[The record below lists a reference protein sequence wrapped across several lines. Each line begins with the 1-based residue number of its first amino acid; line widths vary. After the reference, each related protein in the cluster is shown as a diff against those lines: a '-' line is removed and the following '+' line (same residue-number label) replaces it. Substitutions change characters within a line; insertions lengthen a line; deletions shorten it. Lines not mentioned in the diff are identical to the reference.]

1 MGRIHSAFFP
11 VSSLRC
17 SSEQRGQSCL
27 SSLFPLPRLS
37 LAQSL
42 QVMDRFIEKND
53 MDEDE
58 WNLVFVD
65 SIDDYY
71 DEASEA
77 PVEDGSSP
85 DSPFIGKTPQ
95 ECHQLLLKLVEDT
108 ESEIITEYF
117 AIMDERSTKDD
128 TVLLVCA
135 ERNDEEEVVAWP
147 TVRATF
153 EVTAVAL
160 KCYLSGHSS
169 IEEDLERAQREH
181 DNVYRAR

>member
-1 MGRIHSAFFP
+1 
-11 VSSLRC
+11 
-17 SSEQRGQSCL
+17 
-27 SSLFPLPRLS
+27 
-37 LAQSL
+37 
-42 QVMDRFIEKND
+42 MDRFIEQKGV
-53 MDEDE
+53 DEDE

-77 PVEDGSSP
+77 PIEDESSP

-95 ECHQLLLKLVEDT
+95 ECHQLLSKLVEDT
-108 ESEIITEYF
+108 ESEIMTAYF

-135 ERNDEEEVVAWP
+135 ERDDEEEVVSWP

-153 EVTAVAL
+153 EVTAVSL
-160 KCYLSGHSS
+160 KCYHSGHSNVG
-169 IEEDLERAQREH
+169 EDLERAEREH